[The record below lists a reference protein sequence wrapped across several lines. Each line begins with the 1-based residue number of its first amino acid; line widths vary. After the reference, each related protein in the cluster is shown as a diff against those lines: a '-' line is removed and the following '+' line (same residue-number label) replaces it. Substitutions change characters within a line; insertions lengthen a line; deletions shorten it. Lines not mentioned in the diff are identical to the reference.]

1 MGCSRQWRKAQ
12 WHTWLACNVSSLL
25 KLQAPEVFEGKPGNK
40 ADVYAFGMSLYEVLS
55 GKRPF
60 FEKYTHSIRA
70 AVLKGERPD
79 VSFLKEYLRALIEKC
94 WAQGG
99 SLG

>member
-1 MGCSRQWRKAQ
+1 M
-12 WHTWLACNVSSLL
+12 
-25 KLQAPEVFEGKPGNK
+25 FEGEPSDK

-79 VSFLKEYLRALIEKC
+79 VSFLGGELRALIEKC
-94 WAQGG
+94 WAQGSSVFECLL
-99 SLG
+99 SLFRSDQSTVVWGYHQNN

>member
-1 MGCSRQWRKAQ
+1 
-12 WHTWLACNVSSLL
+12 
-25 KLQAPEVFEGKPGNK
+25 VFEGKPSNK

-60 FEKYTHSIRA
+60 FEKYTHSTRT

-79 VSFLKEYLRALIEKC
+79 LVLLGEEFRSLIEKC
-94 WAQGG
+94 WAQGWLVVALLCFLTFR
-99 SLG
+99 SD

>member
-1 MGCSRQWRKAQ
+1 ML
-12 WHTWLACNVSSLL
+12 T
-25 KLQAPEVFEGKPGNK
+25 LQAPEVFEGKPSGK

-79 VSFLKEYLRALIEKC
+79 VSFLGQEFRSLIEKC

-99 SLG
+99 SVC